1 MLREYNQSKEG
12 VKIPENVVLKTMGKN
27 ICKKN
32 TANNSS
38 SVRTRQNRL
47 VLVLLVVWE
56 NQSSLKIKKLVDYW
70 AIRDHNS
77 IK

>member
-1 MLREYNQSKEG
+1 MLREYNQIKEG

-47 VLVLLVVWE
+47 VLVVLVVWE

>member
-1 MLREYNQSKEG
+1 MLREYNQIKEG

-47 VLVLLVVWE
+47 VLVVLVVWE
-56 NQSSLKIKKLVDYW
+56 NQSSLKIKKLVDY
-70 AIRDHNS
+70 
-77 IK
+77 

>member
-1 MLREYNQSKEG
+1 MLREYNQIKEG

-56 NQSSLKIKKLVDYW
+56 NQSSLKIKKLMDYW

>member
-1 MLREYNQSKEG
+1 MLREYNQIKEG

-56 NQSSLKIKKLVDYW
+56 NQSSFKIKKLVDYW

>member
-1 MLREYNQSKEG
+1 MLREYNQIKER

-56 NQSSLKIKKLVDYW
+56 NQSSLKIKKLVDY
-70 AIRDHNS
+70 
-77 IK
+77 

>member
-1 MLREYNQSKEG
+1 MLREYNQIKEG
-12 VKIPENVVLKTMGKN
+12 AKIPENVVLKTMGKN

>member
-1 MLREYNQSKEG
+1 MLREYNQIKER